1 MEISKERKEEL
12 LETHLLNYEMPDEQE
27 LAKLTLEELEFLI
40 RSAEVHHKKKT
51 FVADNFLKKI
61 EVFNKIL
68 ADKIKGCKE
77 LYCAWDKHTGYPRVM
92 GDGSVLIFSTKEFA
106 QKAIEHYKEQ
116 NVELELKGIRG
127 DKQMFFWA
135 NLHWWGMEDL
145 ILDVGSY
152 SCRLKRDD
160 LLPPPDFSELSKAQ
174 IPVVN
179 PALILAMARH
189 RQILFE
195 EKKDEQWKC
204 AEQFLCD
211 RMLKE
216 VVRGEFLCPVKVVE
230 DPKEEKDA
238 DGKKGTALQFALLQ
252 DSNGAQWMPVY
263 TDWQSFQKIY
273 NVKEWKG
280 QKVSFD
286 QLMKIAGERDFVIN
300 PGSMELRVEENRK
313 KIIIGYFKRYKRQE
327 AEMASGNLV
336 EKKTGVFVGEPIAEA
351 DELKQILSEYMKKQK
366 NIKKAYLVTK
376 IERKDDIS
384 YLLVVEFKGE
394 RKSVFEGIAEAVK
407 PSLGYMR
414 LDMHEADEKAM
425 ELIGEVAPFYKKT
438 FLGL

>member
-1 MEISKERKEEL
+1 MGQAYRL
-12 LETHLLNYEMPDEQE
+12 PACY
-27 LAKLTLEELEFLI
+27 
-40 RSAEVHHKKKT
+40 
-51 FVADNFLKKI
+51 
-61 EVFNKIL
+61 
-68 ADKIKGCKE
+68 
-77 LYCAWDKHTGYPRVM
+77 

-195 EKKDEQWKC
+195 EKKDEQWKR

-238 DGKKGTALQFALLQ
+238 DGKREQPF
-252 DSNGAQWMPVY
+252 
-263 TDWQSFQKIY
+263 
-273 NVKEWKG
+273 
-280 QKVSFD
+280 
-286 QLMKIAGERDFVIN
+286 
-300 PGSMELRVEENRK
+300 
-313 KIIIGYFKRYKRQE
+313 
-327 AEMASGNLV
+327 
-336 EKKTGVFVGEPIAEA
+336 
-351 DELKQILSEYMKKQK
+351 
-366 NIKKAYLVTK
+366 
-376 IERKDDIS
+376 
-384 YLLVVEFKGE
+384 
-394 RKSVFEGIAEAVK
+394 
-407 PSLGYMR
+407 SLHCYR
-414 LDMHEADEKAM
+414 IAM
-425 ELIGEVAPFYKKT
+425 EHSGCRCIQTGRVSRRFIM
-438 FLGL
+438 